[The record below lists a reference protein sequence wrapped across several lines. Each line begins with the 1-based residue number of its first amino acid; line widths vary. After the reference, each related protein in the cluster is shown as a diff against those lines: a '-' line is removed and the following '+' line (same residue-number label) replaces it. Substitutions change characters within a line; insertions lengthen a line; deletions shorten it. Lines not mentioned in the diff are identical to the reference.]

1 MKIKV
6 FSVLMLMSN
15 SIFSFAQPGGI
26 QKGAT
31 ALQTLTTD
39 LEAYMD
45 PITTVVYIVAGLI
58 GLVGALRVYI
68 AWQQGKDN
76 VMSSATGWFGACLFI
91 LIANTVLRA
100 MFVN

>member
-1 MKIKV
+1 MKKRLTTFALLITT
-6 FSVLMLMSN
+6 FSG
-15 SIFSFAQPGGI
+15 IAQPGGI
-26 QKGAT
+26 QSGAT
-31 ALQTLTTD
+31 ALDGLTND
-39 LEAYMD
+39 MEAYMD
-45 PITTVVYIVAGLI
+45 PITTVVYVVAALI

>member
-1 MKIKV
+1 MKKRLTTFAFLLFTI
-6 FSVLMLMSN
+6 SSL
-15 SIFSFAQPGGI
+15 AQPGGI
-26 QKGAT
+26 QSGAA
-31 ALQTLTTD
+31 ALDGLTND
-39 LEAYMD
+39 MEAYMD
-45 PITTVVYIVAGLI
+45 PITTVVYVVAALI

>member
-1 MKIKV
+1 MKKRLTTFAILI
-6 FSVLMLMSN
+6 SSL
-15 SIFSFAQPGGI
+15 SIYAQPGGI
-26 QKGAT
+26 QSGAT
-31 ALQTLTTD
+31 ALDGLTND
-39 LEAYMD
+39 MEAYMD
-45 PITTVVYIVAGLI
+45 PITTVVYIVAALI

-76 VMSSATGWFGACLFI
+76 VMASATGWFGACLFI

>member
-1 MKIKV
+1 MSINFKIA
-6 FSVLMLMSN
+6 LLE
-15 SIFSFAQPGGI
+15 QPGGI
-26 QKGAT
+26 AKGAT
-31 ALQTLTTD
+31 ALQTLTND

>member
-1 MKIKV
+1 MKKRLTTFAFL
-6 FSVLMLMSN
+6 FS
-15 SIFSFAQPGGI
+15 SISSIAQPGGI
-26 QKGAT
+26 QSGAT
-31 ALQTLTTD
+31 ALNGLTND
-39 LEAYMD
+39 MEAYMD
-45 PITTVVYIVAGLI
+45 PITTVVYVVAALI